1 MKRTV
6 KQMVAVA
13 AVALCSSAMSA
24 DYRHITQDQLEDI
37 MYGVGVTARVGE
49 PFGRIADDRRH
60 YGDLVHNDD
69 SLNQPSEYHPYARVN
84 DDRDNRDDLVYGSP
98 GFDRKGE
105 FGPVVAGQ

>member
-69 SLNQPSEYHPYARVN
+69 SSSQPSEYHPYARVN
-84 DDRDNRDDLVYGSP
+84 DDRDNREDLVYGHGNTESRS
-98 GFDRKGE
+98 G
-105 FGPVVAGQ
+105 FGPYVAGQ